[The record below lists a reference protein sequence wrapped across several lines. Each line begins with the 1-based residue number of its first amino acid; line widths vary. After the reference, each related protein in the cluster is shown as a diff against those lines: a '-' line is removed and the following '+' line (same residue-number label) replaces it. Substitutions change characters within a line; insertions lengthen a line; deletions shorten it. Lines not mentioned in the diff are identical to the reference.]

1 LEFENVVLTSETTL
15 PKGLSEAENLHVP
28 IYKQTGVEIVW
39 QLKVFSKTNNHVN
52 Q

>member
-1 LEFENVVLTSETTL
+1 LNTALLKRGTTA

-28 IYKQTGVEIVW
+28 IYKQTGVERVW
-39 QLKVFSKTNNHVN
+39 QLKVFSKTNNRVN